1 MQKILHFRMT
11 KSGRIELMAPAGDF
25 TSLQAALDNG
35 ADSIYFGVEQLN
47 MRARASMNFTILDL
61 PEISRRCKEKG
72 VRTYLTLNT
81 IIYDHDLSIIK
92 TLLDK
97 AKEADLTAVIAMDQ
111 AVIAYARQIGMEVH
125 ISTQINITNIE
136 TVKFYALFAD
146 TMVMSRELSITQI
159 KKICSQIEKEQIK
172 GPSGNLV
179 EIEIFGHGALCMA
192 VSGKCYLSLHSHNS
206 SANRGACKQNCRK
219 KYTVIDQES
228 GFEIELDNE
237 YMMSPKDLCT
247 IGFLDQIVDAGVK
260 VLKIE
265 GRGRAPEYVATVTK
279 CYREAIDSIA
289 DGTFSAEKVEG
300 WMKQLETVYNRG
312 FWSGYYLGQE
322 LGEWSPNSG
331 SSATQKK
338 IYIGKGRH
346 FYPKSNIA
354 EFLIEAYDLNV
365 GDKVLI
371 QGPTTGSQ
379 EIVIEHMMV
388 DGKEGATK
396 ASKSDVVTFK
406 TEFRVRPSD
415 KLYKIVKVEESGT
428 QQNNVDEGTYSH

>member
-1 MQKILHFRMT
+1 MT
-11 KSGRIELMAPAGDF
+11 KAGKIELMSPAGDF
-25 TSLQAALDNG
+25 SAMQAAIDNG

-47 MRARASMNFTILDL
+47 MRARASMNFTLDDL
-61 PEISRRCKEKG
+61 PEISRRCAEKG

-81 IIYDHDLSIIK
+81 IIYDHDLSLIK

-97 AKEADLTAVIAMDQ
+97 AKAANLTAVIAMDQ
-111 AVIAYARQIGMEVH
+111 AVISYARQIGMEVH

-146 TMVMSRELSITQI
+146 TMVMSRELSMSQI
-159 KKICSQIEKEQIK
+159 KKICDQIVKEQVK

-179 EIEIFGHGALCMA
+179 EVEIFGHGALCMA
-192 VSGKCYLSLHSHNS
+192 VSGKCYLSLHSANS

-219 KYTVIDQES
+219 KYTVIDQET

-247 IGFLDQIVDAGVK
+247 ISFLDQIVDAGVK

-279 CYREAIDSIA
+279 CYREAIDAIE
-289 DGTFSAEKVEG
+289 DGTYNEERVAE

-312 FWSGYYLGQE
+312 FWGGYYLGQE
-322 LGEWSPNSG
+322 LGEWSSENG
-331 SSATQKK
+331 SAATQKK
-338 IYIGKGRH
+338 VYIGKGRT
-346 FYPKSNIA
+346 FYSKSNIA
-354 EFLIEAYDLNV
+354 EFLIEAYDLTI
-365 GDKVLI
+365 GDTILI

-379 EIVIEHMMV
+379 EMV
-388 DGKEGATK
+388 LEAMRVDEKPDAEKATK
-396 ASKSDVVTFK
+396 SDLVTFK
-406 TEFRVRPSD
+406 TDFKVRPSD
-415 KLYKIVKVEESGT
+415 KLYKIVAA
-428 QQNNVDEGTYSH
+428 D